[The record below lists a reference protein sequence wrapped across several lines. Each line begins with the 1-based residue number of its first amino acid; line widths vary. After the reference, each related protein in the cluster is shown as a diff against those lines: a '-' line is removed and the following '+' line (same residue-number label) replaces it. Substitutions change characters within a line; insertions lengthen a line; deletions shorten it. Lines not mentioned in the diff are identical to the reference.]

1 MESRLAAWWH
11 PGDTESVTDA
21 QGFTRLLHNLSEPV
35 IVVETP
41 QGHAAVTGGR
51 LEMGPGA
58 TLSNGALPVV
68 AYAPPLTPP
77 QLGDPAF
84 RQAHGVR
91 CAYVAGEMANGI
103 ASTAMVEAMARAGM
117 LGFFGSAGLS
127 ISEIEAAVARIQSA
141 VGDLPHGFNLI
152 HSPYE
157 PALEEATVDLYLARG
172 VRLIGAAA
180 FLDLTPAIVR
190 YRVKGLRR
198 LPDGTVEI
206 RNRVAAKVSRAE
218 VARKFMAPPPPE
230 ILTHLLE
237 KGYISRDEAELASRI
252 PMADDITAEAD
263 SGGHTDNRPAIT
275 LLPGMMALRDELQLV
290 HQFATPVRVGLAGGI
305 ATPESVAAAFAM
317 GAAYVLTGS
326 INQASVEAGTS
337 QLVKDM
343 LAKAG
348 QADVVMAPAAD
359 MFEMGVKVQVLKWGT
374 MFPVRAKKLYD
385 LYLQHSGLEDLA
397 PSVRQM
403 LERDYFR
410 STLEQAW
417 AETEQFFEQRDPAQI
432 ARARRDPK
440 HKMALLFRKYLGQ
453 SSSWA
458 IMGDPTRRQDFQVW
472 CGPAMGA
479 FNDWARGSFLEQ
491 PKNRTVTAM
500 AVNLMAGACVIQR
513 AAWLRL
519 QGARLPVG
527 VDRFR
532 PIPPDDLAR
541 YI

>member
-1 MESRLAAWWH
+1 LEPAAFARALRDLH
-11 PGDTESVTDA
+11 EPAVVVDTPE
-21 QGFTRLLHNLSEPV
+21 
-35 IVVETP
+35 
-41 QGHAAVTGGR
+41 GHAVTTGGNVLISADATR
-51 LEMGPGA
+51 PGK
-58 TLSNGALPVV
+58 ALPLV
-68 AYAPPLTPP
+68 AFAPPLTPEH
-77 QLGDPAF
+77 LGDPAF
-84 RQAHGVR
+84 RETHGVR

-103 ASTAMVEAMARAGM
+103 ASAAMVEAMARAGM
-117 LGFFGSAGLS
+117 LGFFGSAGLT
-127 ISEIEAAVARIQSA
+127 IPEIEAAIARIQAS
-141 VGDLPHGFNLI
+141 VGDKPYGFNLI

-198 LPDGTVEI
+198 GPDGIVEAP
-206 RNRVAAKVSRAE
+206 NRIAAKVSRVE
-218 VARKFMAPPPPE
+218 VARKFMAPPPAE
-230 ILTHLLE
+230 ILAGLVASGKITQE
-237 KGYISRDEAELASRI
+237 EAELASAI
-252 PMADDITAEAD
+252 PMAGDITAEAD
-263 SGGHTDNRPAIT
+263 SGGHTDNRPALT
-275 LLPGMMALRDELQLV
+275 LLPGMLALRDELQAA
-290 HQFATPVRVGLAGGI
+290 HRFPTPVRVGLAGGI

-337 QLVKDM
+337 ATVKTM

-374 MFPVRAKKLYD
+374 MFPVRARKLYE
-385 LYLQHSGLEDLA
+385 LYLQYASLDDLPA
-397 PSVRQM
+397 GVRQT

-417 AETEQFFEQRDPAQI
+417 QETERFFEQRDPEQI
-432 ARARRDPK
+432 ARAQRDPK
-440 HKMALLFRKYLGQ
+440 HKMALVFRKYLGQ

-458 IMGDPTRRQDFQVW
+458 IAGEPSRRQDFQIW

-479 FNDWARGSFLEQ
+479 FNDWARGSFLEA
-491 PKNRTVTAM
+491 PENRTVTAM
-500 AVNLMAGACVIQR
+500 AMNLMAGACVVQR
-513 AAWLRL
+513 AAWLRS
-519 QGARLPVG
+519 QGARLPAG

-541 YI
+541 YM